1 MIKVLTILLSI
12 AKSLLLWVVLFAVGF
27 TIVLFLVGKLALWHE
42 KRQANE
48 NVKLTP
54 FIETAE
60 MVASMKEVVQ
70 LLANDDPQVTS
81 AIEELS
87 LETKPSYAQK
97 WLPDIQMDDSDDY
110 TCGDLLIFT
119 LDSFGYLS
127 FNDWKF
133 SMEDLLGN
141 LQGVL
146 QHYHLPVTLFDAH
159 PDKQTIID
167 PKEFPRIARYLPEDY
182 ALVEL
187 DTGGDD
193 YVLTIGPT
201 MKLQQAVD
209 LAAGI
214 NNFSLKII
222 ERNFPT

>member
-1 MIKVLTILLSI
+1 MVLTILLYI

-42 KRQANE
+42 QRQV
-48 NVKLTP
+48 NVKP
-54 FIETAE
+54 PAFIETAE
-60 MVASMKEVVQ
+60 TVASMKEVVQ
-70 LLANDDPQVTS
+70 LLTNDDPQITS

-87 LETKPSYAQK
+87 LETKLSYAQK

-119 LDSFGYLS
+119 LDRFGYLS

-133 SMEDLLGN
+133 SMADLLGN
-141 LQGVL
+141 LQSVL
-146 QHYHLPVTLFDAH
+146 QHYHLPATLFEAYS
-159 PDKQTIID
+159 DKQKIID
-167 PKEFPRIARYLPEDY
+167 PKDFPRIAGYLPEDY
-182 ALVEL
+182 ALIEL

-193 YVLTIGPT
+193 YILTIGPT
-201 MKLQQAVD
+201 GKLQQAVD

-222 ERNFPT
+222 ERDFPT